1 MGQNIILSII
11 TPVFSVTWSFR
22 NHSNMLI
29 CCSYN
34 IFYCYQCLKHFKT
47 YCLCGNSDYIF
58 NNNKKNCTQIWPYNI
73 FFILF
78 HCLVC
83 GSSVQHR
90 LISCFTVCHIAEV
103 SFVLTLNSSRL
114 KSWLTDSVCVFACSV
129 KDVSNKEVLGVLVSY
144 RVKVKLV
151 VSRGGW
157 VTCFLSTVSHTLG
170 SSFDWSVTVHKY

>member
-1 MGQNIILSII
+1 MGQNIIVSII

-29 CCSYN
+29 CCSN
-34 IFYCYQCLKHFKT
+34 FFFYCYQCLKHLKRTVCVETVITFSKIT
-47 YCLCGNSDYIF
+47 KKLYTKYDPIIF
-58 NNNKKNCTQIWPYNI
+58 LYTLSLSCVW
-73 FFILF
+73 FISAAQMNFLF
-78 HCLVC
+78 HCMSHCRSEFCVD
-83 GSSVQHR
+83 
-90 LISCFTVCHIAEV
+90 
-103 SFVLTLNSSRL
+103 LNSSRL

>member
-29 CCSYN
+29 CCSN
-34 IFYCYQCLKHFKT
+34 CFFYCYQCLKHLKLTVCVETVITFSTITKKT
-47 YCLCGNSDYIF
+47 VH
-58 NNNKKNCTQIWPYNI
+58 KIWPYNI
-73 FFILF
+73 FLYTLSLSCVWFISAAQINFLF
-78 HCLVC
+78 HCMSHCRSEFRVD
-83 GSSVQHR
+83 
-90 LISCFTVCHIAEV
+90 
-103 SFVLTLNSSRL
+103 LNSSRL
-114 KSWLTDSVCVFACSV
+114 KSWLTDSVYVSVCSV